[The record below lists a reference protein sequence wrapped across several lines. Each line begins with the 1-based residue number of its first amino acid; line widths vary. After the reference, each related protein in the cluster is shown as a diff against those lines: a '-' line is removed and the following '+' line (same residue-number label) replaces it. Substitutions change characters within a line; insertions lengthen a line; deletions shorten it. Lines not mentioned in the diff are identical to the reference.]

1 MASTSTEPHRQTR
14 SLAAR
19 RPLVALGLGGTLEWY
34 DWQIFGLLSAFVGP
48 QFFPNHD
55 PVAATL
61 SALAVFAVGFVFRPL
76 GGVVLG
82 LVADRF
88 GRRRVMLGSVAA
100 MALATLVIAVVPGY
114 ASLGVWSG
122 VILLICRVV
131 QGVSTGVEGPLA
143 TAYAVELTAKG
154 REGRAAGIMSLFVNL
169 GILGASLISFI
180 TSAAIGGAAMQSW
193 GWRVPMAFGAVLGIV
208 IVYMRRQLP
217 ESLHTSAAEHRPA
230 NSNRE
235 VWRGIGKHWL
245 ALLAMIFVVGAV
257 QAYNYAWN
265 VGLPTLARSTYKEN
279 ATSVF
284 AITTLLGV
292 VLVIGSLL
300 TGALADRKKLSRT
313 FVVTR
318 LLAVPAVFLMLLY
331 AGPGLGG
338 FSAVLLG
345 GGLVLVL
352 NMTLYN
358 VVSTSL
364 LPAPCRATGVGLGYG
379 IGVALF
385 GGTASYLLVWLG
397 KYGSPWMF
405 PAYTAALCLI
415 SVALYLAARR
425 RTGIYAGE

>member
-1 MASTSTEPHRQTR
+1 MASTSTQRHQTQR
-14 SLAAR
+14 CFAAR

-34 DWQIFGLLSAFVGP
+34 DWQLFGLLSAFVGP
-48 QFFPNHD
+48 EFFPNHD

-76 GGVVLG
+76 GGVLLG

-100 MALATLVIAVVPGY
+100 MALATLVMAVVPGY
-114 ASLGVWSG
+114 SVLGVWAG
-122 VILLICRVV
+122 VILLVCRIV
-131 QGVSTGVEGPLA
+131 QGVSTGVEGPLS

-154 REGRAAGIMSLFVNL
+154 REGRAAGVMSVFVNL
-169 GILGASLISFI
+169 GIVGASLVSFV
-180 TSAAIGGAAMQSW
+180 TSAIVGSAAMQSW
-193 GWRVPMAFGAVLGIV
+193 GWRVAMVFGAVLGIV

-217 ESLHTSAAEHRPA
+217 ESLHAAAGRPPA
-230 NSNRE
+230 ERNRDI
-235 VWRGIGKHWL
+235 WRGIGRHWL
-245 ALLAMIFVVGAV
+245 ALLAMVFIVGAV

-265 VGLPTLARSTYKEN
+265 VGLPTLARSTYREN
-279 ATSVF
+279 STAVF
-284 AITTLLGV
+284 AITTLLGL
-292 VLVIGSLL
+292 VLVGGSLI

-313 FVVTR
+313 FTVTR
-318 LLAVPAVFLMLLY
+318 LLAVPAVFLALLY
-331 AGPGLGG
+331 SGPGLGG
-338 FSAVLLG
+338 FTAVLLG

-364 LPAPCRATGVGLGYG
+364 LPVPCRATGVGLGYG

-397 KYGSPWMF
+397 RYGSAWMF

-415 SVALYLAARR
+415 SVALYLAAVR

>member
-1 MASTSTEPHRQTR
+1 MASLSTRQSDDVRTF
-14 SLAAR
+14 AAR

-34 DWQIFGLLSAFVGP
+34 DWQIFGLLSAFLGP
-48 QFFPNHD
+48 EFFPNSD

-76 GGVVLG
+76 GGVLLG

-100 MALATLVIAVVPGY
+100 MAAATAVIAILPGY
-114 ASLGVWSG
+114 RTLGVWAG
-122 VILLICRVV
+122 VILLLCRVV
-131 QGVSTGVEGPLA
+131 QGISTGVEGPLA
-143 TAYAVELTAKG
+143 TAYAVELTAEG
-154 REGRAAGIMSLFVNL
+154 REGRAAGIMSVFVNT
-169 GILGASLISFI
+169 GILAASLISFA
-180 TSAAIGGAAMQSW
+180 TSAAIGSSAMQTW
-193 GWRVPMAFGAVLGIV
+193 GWRIPMAAGAVLGIV
-208 IVYMRRQLP
+208 IVYMRRNLP
-217 ESLHTSAAEHRPA
+217 ESLNSTGKALPAE
-230 NSNRE
+230 NNRA

-245 ALLAMIFVVGAV
+245 ALLAMVFVVGAA

-265 VGLPTLARSTYKEN
+265 VGLPSLARSTYKEN

-284 AITTLLGV
+284 AITSALGV
-292 VLVIGSLL
+292 ILVVGSVL
-300 TGALADRKKLSRT
+300 TGILADRKKLSRT

-358 VVSTSL
+358 VVSTTL
-364 LPAPCRATGVGLGYG
+364 LPVPCRATGVGLGYG

-397 KYGSPWMF
+397 QHGEPWMF
-405 PAYTAALCLI
+405 PAYTAVLCLL
-415 SVALYLAARR
+415 SVVLYLAALR
-425 RTGIYAGE
+425 RTGTYRGE

>member
-1 MASTSTEPHRQTR
+1 MSTRQTDDVR
-14 SLAAR
+14 TFAAR

-34 DWQIFGLLSAFVGP
+34 DWQIFGLLSAFLGP
-48 QFFPNHD
+48 EFFPNSD

-76 GGVVLG
+76 GGVLLG

-100 MALATLVIAVVPGY
+100 MAAATAVIALLPGY
-114 ASLGVWSG
+114 RTLGVWAG
-122 VILLICRVV
+122 VILLVCRVV
-131 QGVSTGVEGPLA
+131 QGISTGVEGPLA

-154 REGRAAGIMSLFVNL
+154 REGRAAGVMSVFVNT
-169 GILGASLISFI
+169 GILAASLISFA
-180 TSAAIGGAAMQSW
+180 TSAAIGGAAMQQW
-193 GWRVPMAFGAVLGIV
+193 GWRIPMAAGAVLGVV
-208 IVYMRRQLP
+208 IVYMRRNLP
-217 ESLHTSAAEHRPA
+217 ESLNSSKETVPVE
-230 NSNRE
+230 SNRA

-245 ALLAMIFVVGAV
+245 ALLAMIFVVGAA

-265 VGLPTLARSTYKEN
+265 VGLPSLARSTYKEDS
-279 ATSVF
+279 TSVF
-284 AITTLLGV
+284 AITSALGV
-292 VLVIGSLL
+292 VLVIGSVL
-300 TGALADRKKLSRT
+300 TGILADRKKLSRT

-364 LPAPCRATGVGLGYG
+364 LPVPIRATGVGLGYG

-397 KYGSPWMF
+397 RYGAPWMF

-415 SVALYLAARR
+415 SVALYLAAQR
-425 RTGIYAGE
+425 RTGTYCGE

>member
-1 MASTSTEPHRQTR
+1 MASTSTRPDRQTG
-14 SLAAR
+14 SFTAR

-34 DWQIFGLLSAFVGP
+34 DWQIFGLLSAFIGP
-48 QFFPNHD
+48 EFFPGHD

-61 SALAVFAVGFVFRPL
+61 SALAVFAVGFAFRPL
-76 GGVVLG
+76 GGVLLG

-114 ASLGVWSG
+114 STLGVG
-122 VILLICRVV
+122 AAVILLICRIV

-154 REGRAAGIMSLFVNL
+154 REGRAAGVMSLFVNF
-169 GILGASLISFI
+169 GILGASLISFA
-180 TSAAIGGAAMQSW
+180 TSAAVGSAAMQSW

-217 ESLHTSAAEHRPA
+217 ESLHASTGQPPA
-230 NSNRE
+230 QSNRE

-279 ATSVF
+279 ATAVF
-284 AITTLLGV
+284 AITSLLGV
-292 VLVIGSLL
+292 VLVVGSVL
-300 TGALADRKKLSRT
+300 TGVLADRTKLSRT
-313 FVVTR
+313 FTVTR

-397 KYGSPWMF
+397 RYGSGWMF

-415 SVALYLAARR
+415 SVALYLAAVR